1 MFIKKKLILCL
12 IQLLVYELCVL
23 KKYALKE
30 LERLKKIVA
39 FYEEANRLKVFL
51 GFFREIDIDIVPE
64 NSILREFVGGSIFY
78 KY

>member
-1 MFIKKKLILCL
+1 
-12 IQLLVYELCVL
+12 
-23 KKYALKE
+23 
-30 LERLKKIVA
+30 
-39 FYEEANRLKVFL
+39 L

>member
-1 MFIKKKLILCL
+1 MFNST
-12 IQLLVYELCVL
+12 LVYELCVL

-30 LERLKKIVA
+30 LEKVKEDSIV
-39 FYEEANRLKVFL
+39 YEEANRLKVFL
-51 GFFREIDIDIVPE
+51 GFFREIDIYIVPE